1 MVLSLTLRQARSAMC
16 VGLRSKAAEED
27 CAGYARTSGSEA
39 VLHFIFIR
47 YECLITFA

>member
-16 VGLRSKAAEED
+16 VDGPSKAAED

-39 VLHFIFIR
+39 VLHFNFIR